1 MKDQFSI
8 IRYEFKLENGLNKEF
23 VVKLLPPSL
32 QLMIPDRARVPVWA
46 RLSEHQCPN
55 CPLRP
60 ETSPNC
66 PAALSLIEVVEQFK
80 DSWSIENAEVTVT
93 MPARQYRRTVP
104 LQAGVSS
111 LIGLHMATSGCPIMN
126 KLRPMVHTHLP
137 FATVDETIYRSI
149 SMYLLAQFFRNKRG
163 HKADWELKD
172 LVKIY
177 DEINVVNQSFCKRLM
192 SIKATDASLN
202 ALSGLDCF
210 ASITALSIVEDTLHE
225 LESLF
230 QAYFSDKPVRG

>member
-1 MKDQFSI
+1 MKDQFTT
-8 IRYEFKLENGLNKEF
+8 IRYEFKLENGLKKEF
-23 VVKLLPPSL
+23 VIKLQPPAL
-32 QLMIPDRARVPVWA
+32 KLVIPERARVPSWV
-46 RLSEHQCPN
+46 RLSLHQCPN

-66 PAALSLIEVVEQFK
+66 PAAQSLIEVVEQFK

-93 MPARQYRRTVP
+93 MPARQYHRKVP
-104 LQAGVSS
+104 LQVGVSS
-111 LIGLHMATSGCPIMN
+111 LIGLYMATSGCPIMN

-137 FATVDETIYRSI
+137 FATVEETIYRSI

-163 HKADWELKD
+163 HKADWELED

-177 DEINVVNQSFCKRLM
+177 DDINLVNQNFSKRLM
-192 SIKATDASLN
+192 SIKTTDASLN

-210 ASITALSIVEDTLHE
+210 ASITALSIVEDTLQE

>member
-1 MKDQFSI
+1 MKDPFSI

-23 VVKLLPPSL
+23 VVKLRPPAL
-32 QLMIPDRARVPVWA
+32 QLVIPDRARVPVWT

-60 ETSPNC
+60 ETSPHC

-93 MPARQYRRTVP
+93 MSARQYRRTVP
-104 LQAGVSS
+104 LQVGVSS
-111 LIGLHMATSGCPIMN
+111 LIGLYMATSGCPIMN
-126 KLRPMVHTHLP
+126 KFRPMVHTHLP
-137 FATVDETIYRSI
+137 FATVEETIYRSI
-149 SMYLLAQFFRNKRG
+149 SMYLLTQFFRNKRG
-163 HKADWELKD
+163 HVADWELKN

-177 DEINVVNQSFCKRLM
+177 DDINLVNQNFSKRLM
-192 SIKATDASLN
+192 TVKTTDASLN

-210 ASITALSIVEDTLHE
+210 ASITALSIVEDTLDE
-225 LESLF
+225 IESLF
-230 QAYFSDKPVRG
+230 QAHLVDQPVRS